1 MECPD
6 NHVINVL
13 KANYG
18 RTVKGDVCVCKAG
31 QSIAAGNCPTNPKH
45 SNVDN
50 CFSSDSLSILNN
62 TCNGKAECIVDVN
75 NAVFGDPCGGI
86 HKYLELKYECSET
99 GILTSLTTLYIFLF
113 AIHKYSTQWTTEP
126 NRKYRNFGV
135 SVISVRF
142 VSVR

>member
-18 RTVKGDVCVCKAG
+18 RTVSGDVCVCKTG
-31 QSIAAGNCPTNPKH
+31 QSIAAGNCPTNPNH

-62 TCNGKAECIVDVN
+62 ICNGKAECTVDVN
-75 NAVFGDPCGGI
+75 NAVFGEPCGGI

-99 GILTSLTTLYIFLF
+99 GILTSLTTYYVHFFYLPFTNTL
-113 AIHKYSTQWTTEP
+113 
-126 NRKYRNFGV
+126 N
-135 SVISVRF
+135 
-142 VSVR
+142 

>member
-18 RTVKGDVCVCKAG
+18 RTVSGDVCVCKAG
-31 QSIAAGNCPTNPKH
+31 QSIAAGNCPTNPNH

-62 TCNGKAECIVDVN
+62 RCNGKAECTVDVN
-75 NAVFGDPCGGI
+75 NAVFGEPCGGI

-99 GILTSLTTLYIFLF
+99 GILTSLTTYYIFFICHSQIL
-113 AIHKYSTQWTTEP
+113 YL
-126 NRKYRNFGV
+126 N
-135 SVISVRF
+135 
-142 VSVR
+142 

>member
-18 RTVKGDVCVCKAG
+18 RTVSGDVCVCKAG
-31 QSIAAGNCPTNPKH
+31 QSIAAGNCPTDPNH

-62 TCNGKAECIVDVN
+62 RCNGKAECTVDVN
-75 NAVFGDPCGGI
+75 NAVFGEPCGGI

-99 GILTSLTTLYIFLF
+99 GILTSVTTYYIFFICHSQILYLF
-113 AIHKYSTQWTTEP
+113 KNVTYYSLRSNSSQMSTF
-126 NRKYRNFGV
+126 NF
-135 SVISVRF
+135 
-142 VSVR
+142 